1 MTTFHDFNA
10 ITLTGTD
17 KSLAD
22 YSGQVAL
29 VVNTASK
36 CGLTPQFEGLE
47 ELHQRFGDRGLVVL
61 GFPCDQFAN
70 QEPGTDDQI
79 VEFCR
84 TAYDVTF
91 PMFSKVDVNGAT
103 AHPVWTWL
111 RSQKGGVMGGRIS
124 WNFTKFLIGPDGRVL
139 RRFAPPVSPL
149 RIARR
154 IEQEL
159 SLMERPRA

>member
-17 KSLAD
+17 KALAD

-70 QEPGTDDQI
+70 QEPGTDAEI
-79 VEFCR
+79 GEFCSMN
-84 TAYDVTF
+84 YGVTF
-91 PMFSKVDVNGAT
+91 PMFSKIDVNGPE
-103 AHPVWTWL
+103 AHPVFRWL
-111 RSQKGGVMGGRIS
+111 KEQKKGVLAGTIK
-124 WNFTKFLIGPDGRVL
+124 WNFTKFLIGRDGQVIKRY
-139 RRFAPPVSPL
+139 APTTQPEA
-149 RIARR
+149 IAAD
-154 IEQEL
+154 IEKALGQ
-159 SLMERPRA
+159 SA